1 MRIFL
6 ALSMFP
12 DVGSMSR
19 VGKVQW
25 AVKTKSL
32 FSVAIADLGIVPGSK
47 VHRDVLSALL
57 KAVSDRLQIE
67 EEKLEG
73 PCSRTEKADTSDRV
87 QKHGNLSK
95 WADDG
100 RFPST

>member
-1 MRIFL
+1 
-6 ALSMFP
+6 
-12 DVGSMSR
+12 MSR

-47 VHRDVLSALL
+47 VHRDVLSALM

-67 EEKLEG
+67 EEKSDG
-73 PCSRTEKADTSDRV
+73 PSFERTRQIRV
-87 QKHGNLSK
+87 TESNSMVISGK

-100 RFPST
+100 RLPSM